1 MCLPAMLPA
10 CCPVPTDLDKVVS
23 KTDGYSGSD
32 MRHLI
37 QEACQGPVRCAVAE
51 HGAAVSKLCDADLR
65 PVSHCA
71 DMRAPGRADAKN
83 SHTPQQ

>member
-1 MCLPAMLPA
+1 
-10 CCPVPTDLDKVVS
+10 
-23 KTDGYSGSD
+23 

-65 PVSHCA
+65 PVS
-71 DMRAPGRADAKN
+71 
-83 SHTPQQ
+83 

>member
-1 MCLPAMLPA
+1 
-10 CCPVPTDLDKVVS
+10 
-23 KTDGYSGSD
+23 

-65 PVSHCA
+65 PVSPVLSRDTAGGRRLRVKHL
-71 DMRAPGRADAKN
+71 RAAAAAALPAQRRVV
-83 SHTPQQ
+83 ST